1 MAKYGAR
8 GRKRYATHRF
18 GAVVYVAVDVGQY
31 RPVFRKVSKLINDI
45 QSICY
50 LIPSDLL
57 LLTLSFINQSLG
69 KAF

>member
-1 MAKYGAR
+1 MAKYGTR
-8 GRKRYATHRF
+8 GRKRYATYRV

-50 LIPSDLL
+50 LILSHLL
-57 LLTLSFINQSLG
+57 LFTLSIINQSLG
-69 KAF
+69 KEF